1 MDMGGAAMSLLSL
14 VIGAIVVIGSIGLL
28 AGILILMAPSVW
40 ERLNEKANAILVD
53 TGRIV
58 PGKLTLV
65 GIVFIL
71 LSLYVLWSAY
81 TLLHLTR

>member
-1 MDMGGAAMSLLSL
+1 MEVVLEMTALSIVITAIT
-14 VIGAIVVIGSIGLL
+14 VIGVIGLI
-28 AGILILMAPSVW
+28 AGILILTSPSTW
-40 ERLNEKANAILVD
+40 EKINEKANTILVN

-65 GIVFIL
+65 GMVFVL

-81 TLLHLTR
+81 TLLKLTH